1 MTQTPDERSV
11 RRPERRGEEQPA
23 TMPTFSEQ
31 VAGQLGGVRG
41 MVETGIPVIVFVL
54 VNIFWSLRP
63 ALIGAVALAL
73 AIAAFR
79 LRRRQSVRH
88 AVNGLL
94 GVGIGAAIAWRTG
107 EAKDFYLP
115 TIWTNL
121 VYGVALLGSVVASRP
136 LAGWLWSLI
145 ADKGGTRWYRE
156 DGLRRTFAWLTVVWS
171 AVYLGKFAG
180 YLWVYN
186 DAGLTENERNSILG
200 AMKIA
205 LGVPPYALLLVL
217 TVWAVRRYQRGL
229 RGPALPA

>member
-11 RRPERRGEEQPA
+11 RRPERHGAEEPA
-23 TMPTFSEQ
+23 LPTFSEQ

-41 MVETGIPVIVFVL
+41 MVETGIPIIVFVL
-54 VNIFWSLRP
+54 ANIFWSLRP
-63 ALIGAVALAL
+63 ALIGAIALAL

-79 LRRRQSVRH
+79 LRRKQSVRH

-94 GVGIGAAIAWRTG
+94 GIGIGAAIAWRTG

-121 VYGVALLGSVVASRP
+121 VYGVALLGSVLASRP

-156 DGLRRTFAWLTVVWS
+156 DGLRRTFAWLTVVWA

-180 YLWVYN
+180 YLWVYY
-186 DAGLTENERNSILG
+186 DTGLTENERNSILG

-205 LGVPPYALLLVL
+205 LGAPPYALLLVL
-217 TVWAVRRYQRGL
+217 TVWAVRRYHRGVGT
-229 RGPALPA
+229 RAVTA